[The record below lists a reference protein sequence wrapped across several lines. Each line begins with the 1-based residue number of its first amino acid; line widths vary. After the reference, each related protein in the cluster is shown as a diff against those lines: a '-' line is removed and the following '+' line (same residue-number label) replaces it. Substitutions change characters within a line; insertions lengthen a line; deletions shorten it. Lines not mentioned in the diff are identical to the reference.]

1 MAITVERAG
10 HALVLREPG
19 ADEQAAAIAAA
30 LPEERHRTSVVVGA
44 SAWPALARLDPWLV
58 ADLDDQVDTG
68 VRLLAAHSSTMAAGE
83 VSLARRLADRLGV
96 EVIAPDGDLYTL
108 TGGHTFATGLGWVAH
123 GAGSDRRPM
132 GHRFPEP
139 WWQGYLPSGH
149 EEIPLGLWVRAGGGP
164 SREDDPLR
172 WIQPDPERPTVVV
185 GAPGEPAPSAAD
197 VVEVLDAFPVDVRGR
212 VVLACYGT
220 DIAQAV
226 ARERG
231 AAVRALHGLP
241 SEHGLVHLDPDGHFA
256 WYPFAIESVYRP
268 GCAPVL
274 DRWTAPL
281 PSLAMFAPARYRL
294 TPGWSLDVLARG
306 LLARPD
312 TLPVD
317 PAIHTP
323 TAPTPDL
330 LLACGPDIPPD
341 VIAALTEVLDNL
353 PATTKSTLRILPA
366 TPGATLAARSL
377 ASHLVGTPPPPPTP
391 WPEDHTQR
399 LTLDNWSIPLP
410 RVTAGTSLL
419 TPESLN
425 LPEDHPATAT
435 ATAAPTPLPAAP
447 TSPRATAATPGPGAP
462 TPTAAP
468 PSPAA
473 DASLPPLAAA
483 PRAMAATPESGA
495 PTPTSAPP
503 TTPPAADAPPRPA
516 ATPPSP
522 PAGSSIT
529 PPQAAISPAVGLSPG
544 AVSAGTAVG
553 PHAGGPSL
561 SSVTPPQAD
570 TPAAVDLSPGAV
582 SAGTVVGSPAGGLSL
597 PSITPPQADTPAAL
611 DLSPRAVSAATVVGL
626 PAGGPSLPSVTPPEV
641 DTPAVSAVPAGS
653 PAGGLPP
660 VAASPT
666 ADTPPRA
673 VATAEPVS
681 PVTVV
686 ASSDSLAGP
695 LLPLATS
702 SRQTDEA
709 PIPAHAST
717 PAPSLPAAGPLPA
730 TPRPAA
736 LPTNLAPSA
745 ATAAPRPA
753 AALPLIAASTTAA
766 APPKAT
772 TSDIPT
778 PTSAAEPLPP
788 TANTTSP
795 TASPPP
801 LPTSAPSAAAVP
813 PTASPA
819 PLPTSASSAAAVP
832 PTASPAPLPT
842 SAPLAAAV
850 PPTAPPLGAMAPSMA
865 ADLTNP
871 AATAAPAIPTAAP
884 AIPAA
889 AQAMPSAAAP
899 QANQV
904 LPSVEASP
912 QRATIAQPAGQ
923 ALPPLPAPANEAAP
937 LPTAP
942 GAIASLTAQA
952 SAPRLP
958 SVAPTSSAL
967 PLPAA
972 ITAPPAAN
980 ALPALVSK
988 AHTDPAVPAD
998 ARSDEA
1004 QRRAVRASLGT
1015 LYDSA
1020 TRAVVQ
1026 LLAERPG
1033 LRASGD
1039 QATLL
1044 TELAVVRVFAEAPGA
1059 YDTAFHTCLTA
1070 GLRRLPTM
1078 RGVVV
1083 TGAHQANHAEGALL
1097 RLEGPM
1103 LAVSSVG
1110 ASVPGDTELLIW
1122 TTTARRLEGLLDAD
1136 RRNDVVIPTHTALRV
1151 LGVEGNRLL
1160 LAEEGAS
1167 TERALSN
1174 LRAAAAA
1181 RAAVDVPHHPH
1192 TARWFG
1198 ALPAA

>member
-10 HALVLREPG
+10 NALVLREPG

-96 EVIAPDGDLYTL
+96 EVVAPDGDLYTL
-108 TGGHTFATGLGWVAH
+108 SGGHTFAAGLGWVAH

-197 VVEVLDAFPVDVRGR
+197 VVEVLDAFPADVRGR

-241 SEHGLVHLDPDGHFA
+241 SEHGLVHLDQDGHFA

-312 TLPVD
+312 TLPID

-330 LLACGPDIPPD
+330 LLACGPDIPPH
-341 VIAALTEVLDNL
+341 VITALTEVLDNL

-377 ASHLVGTPPPPPTP
+377 ATHLLGTPRPTPTP
-391 WPEDHTQR
+391 WPEDHTLR
-399 LTLDNWSIPLP
+399 ITLDAWSTPLP
-410 RVTAGTSLL
+410 SVTAGTSLL

-425 LPEDHPATAT
+425 LPEDHPTPTPTTSTAT
-435 ATAAPTPLPAAP
+435 ATPTPP
-447 TSPRATAATPGPGAP
+447 SPRAEAESPPGNTTPNPPTATPPHTTATADPAASGGTPAP
-462 TPTAAP
+462 
-468 PSPAA
+468 SRQA
-473 DASLPPLAAA
+473 DASLPATPLTSPSPAA
-483 PRAMAATPESGA
+483 PT
-495 PTPTSAPP
+495 
-503 TTPPAADAPPRPA
+503 
-516 ATPPSP
+516 
-522 PAGSSIT
+522 
-529 PPQAAISPAVGLSPG
+529 
-544 AVSAGTAVG
+544 
-553 PHAGGPSL
+553 
-561 SSVTPPQAD
+561 
-570 TPAAVDLSPGAV
+570 
-582 SAGTVVGSPAGGLSL
+582 
-597 PSITPPQADTPAAL
+597 
-611 DLSPRAVSAATVVGL
+611 
-626 PAGGPSLPSVTPPEV
+626 
-641 DTPAVSAVPAGS
+641 
-653 PAGGLPP
+653 
-660 VAASPT
+660 
-666 ADTPPRA
+666 
-673 VATAEPVS
+673 
-681 PVTVV
+681 
-686 ASSDSLAGP
+686 
-695 LLPLATS
+695 
-702 SRQTDEA
+702 
-709 PIPAHAST
+709 
-717 PAPSLPAAGPLPA
+717 
-730 TPRPAA
+730 RPAA

-745 ATAAPRPA
+745 A
-753 AALPLIAASTTAA
+753 LPPIAASTTAA
-766 APPKAT
+766 APLRSAPPLLTNAPTAT
-772 TSDIPT
+772 HP
-778 PTSAAEPLPP
+778 AAGPLPP
-788 TANTTSP
+788 AATANP
-795 TASPPP
+795 
-801 LPTSAPSAAAVP
+801 
-813 PTASPA
+813 PA
-819 PLPTSASSAAAVP
+819 PLPAAAPSATSAVLPGAAPSLTAAPAKATPPAAAQL
-832 PTASPAPLPT
+832 ANQAM
-842 SAPLAAAV
+842 SAPAHPAD
-850 PPTAPPLGAMAPSMA
+850 PTAPPPDAMPPSAPVDPTTPA
-865 ADLTNP
+865 AQAIP
-871 AATAAPAIPTAAP
+871 PVAATAAVPHASPSSTGQSTPMANAMP
-884 AIPAA
+884 PAA
-889 AQAMPSAAAP
+889 AQAIPPVTAP
-899 QANQV
+899 QTSGAPTGRSATEQPIPAANANQA
-904 LPSVEASP
+904 LPSV
-912 QRATIAQPAGQ
+912 QAQ
-923 ALPPLPAPANEAAP
+923 P
-937 LPTAP
+937 LPTAVQAAGQAP
-942 GAIASLTAQA
+942 AGAIAALAVQA

-958 SVAPTSSAL
+958 SVAPSSSAL

-972 ITAPPAAN
+972 VTAPPAS

-1044 TELAVVRVFAEAPGA
+1044 TELAVVRVFAEAPGD

-1083 TGAHQANHAEGALL
+1083 TGAHQVNHAEGALL